1 MLSPLYRS
9 VRVMNT
15 FANNVEGTNYS
26 DINDENTNRFPAESP
41 EDTLD

>member
-15 FANNVEGTNYS
+15 FANNIEGTNYS
-26 DINDENTNRFPAESP
+26 DINDENTNSFSTESP
-41 EDTLD
+41 GATLD